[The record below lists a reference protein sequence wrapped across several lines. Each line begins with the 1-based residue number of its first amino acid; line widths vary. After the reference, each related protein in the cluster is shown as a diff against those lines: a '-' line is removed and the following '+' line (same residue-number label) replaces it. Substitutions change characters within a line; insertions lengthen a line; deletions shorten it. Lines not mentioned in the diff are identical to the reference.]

1 MFSSFSSLR
10 AATRLSL
17 LKLLSVFPIYLTIA
31 RCAVIPP
38 DNPLLPDSLSL
49 LANPNQVDF
58 HCVHQPQWRDI
69 KFFEIGDC
77 FGAFYMMQYMEGV
90 DPFGPEVRK
99 EFKTRSAQS
108 LQPPGAAVE
117 VPRKYVTGTCT
128 LAILMRSEVPPGVLP
143 AEDGRSTAT
152 NEVSSFREMGKA
164 ASLVY
169 DMCGKSLKSPGW
181 ATVGERDGLAVAL
194 WATGSSIDQRYGN
207 VRTFRTQPPPVGVPA
222 ETA

>member
-10 AATRLSL
+10 AATRSSL

-49 LANPNQVDF
+49 LANPNQLDF
-58 HCVHQPQWRDI
+58 HCVHEPQWRDI

-77 FGAFYMMQYMEGV
+77 FGAFYMMQYTEGV

-99 EFKTRSAQS
+99 EFKIRSAHS

-117 VPRKYVTGTCT
+117 VPRKYVTGCSELRHAFDVIGTCT

-143 AEDGRSTAT
+143 AEDGRSTVT

-164 ASLVY
+164 ASVVY
-169 DMCGKSLKSPGW
+169 DMCGKPLKSPGW
-181 ATVGERDGLAVAL
+181 ATVGESVQLSVRAYVDRVA
-194 WATGSSIDQRYGN
+194 D
-207 VRTFRTQPPPVGVPA
+207 
-222 ETA
+222 